1 MNLSTGGATKI
12 LEDDTQDDIVETSD
26 MFQVADE
33 EITDIS

>member
-12 LEDDTQDDIVETSD
+12 LDDTQDD
-26 MFQVADE
+26 MFEVADE